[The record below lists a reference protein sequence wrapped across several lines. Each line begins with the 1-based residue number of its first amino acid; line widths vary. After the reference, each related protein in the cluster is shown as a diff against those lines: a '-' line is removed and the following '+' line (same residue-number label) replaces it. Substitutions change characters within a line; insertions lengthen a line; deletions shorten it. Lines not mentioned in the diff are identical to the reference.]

1 MEDTSTTTITCRDS
15 GVVEITE
22 DTRAI
27 VELRM
32 EERHTREDSI
42 PTKCQLKATGTS
54 LCKDLL

>member
-1 MEDTSTTTITCRDS
+1 MEDTSTTITCRDS
-15 GVVEITE
+15 GAVEIMGA
-22 DTRAI
+22 TRAI